1 MNILLQRVS
10 TTYSSSNITQSNL
23 QFRTVVR
30 EPNYEQND
38 YRGVEIVYGLGNHLP
53 LNQSLGELMAQED
66 RCIAFPNIYQHRLA
80 PFRLQDPT

>member
-66 RCIAFPNIYQHRLA
+66 RCIAFPNIYQHRVA